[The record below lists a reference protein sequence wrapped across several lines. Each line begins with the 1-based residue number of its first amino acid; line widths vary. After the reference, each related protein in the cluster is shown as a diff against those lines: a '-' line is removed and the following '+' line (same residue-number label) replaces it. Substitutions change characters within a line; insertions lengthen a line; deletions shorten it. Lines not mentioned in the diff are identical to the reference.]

1 MTDSSPTPELEEK
14 KQLARRIPEDVLT
27 EGDLDLLNKL
37 YTEDAVE
44 HTPSGDVEGQAGL
57 QKAYEGFRAAFP
69 DVSLTVEDIVAEGDS
84 VAMRLTVQGTH
95 KGEFMGGIEPTGQEF
110 EVQKWALTRIED
122 GMIIERWVLPD
133 MFGMLT
139 QLGIIEPPTG

>member
-27 EGDLDLLNKL
+27 EGDLDLLDEL

-44 HTPSGDVEGQAGL
+44 HTPSGDVEGRTGL
-57 QKAYEGFRAAFP
+57 QNAYEGFRAAFP

-84 VAMRLTVQGTH
+84 VAMRLVVQGAH
-95 KGEFMGGIEPTGQEF
+95 EGQFMGGIEPTGQEF
-110 EVQKWALTRIED
+110 EVQKWALTRIKN

-139 QLGIIEPPTG
+139 QLGIIEPSTG